1 MSLGGSVP
9 NTQGPFYPTSRGRDG
24 LELLQTPGSS
34 RGSFPSR
41 QAYDLL
47 QDPYTTLCPRS
58 PICQQPV
65 PQFSVFSP
73 GQIHTRLLFHRD
85 ASTR

>member
-47 QDPYTTLCPRS
+47 QDP
-58 PICQQPV
+58 
-65 PQFSVFSP
+65 
-73 GQIHTRLLFHRD
+73 
-85 ASTR
+85 